1 MNNTDLL
8 TKSASYNLVD
18 IINMGVA
25 LGILVAGLLSVFYI
39 FYGGLSFILAA
50 GDESKIKQAVH
61 TIRYAIIGLVVTIF
75 AVTFIAIVGNI
86 FGFNLVSYIT
96 WEKIGEMIQ
105 AIIETI
111 TGQTGRSLPGRGTL
125 Q

>member
-1 MNNTDLL
+1 MDTGDLL

-25 LGILVAGLLSVFYI
+25 LAILVAGLLSVFYI

-50 GDESKIKQAVH
+50 RDEAKIKQAVH

-96 WEKIGEMIQ
+96 WDKIGEMIQ
-105 AIIETI
+105 AIMDAI
-111 TGQTGRSLPGRGTL
+111 TGQGGRSIPGQGTL

>member
-1 MNNTDLL
+1 MGTTGLL
-8 TKSASYNLVD
+8 TQSASYNIID

-25 LGILVAGLLSVFYI
+25 LAILAAGLLSVFYI

-50 GDESKIKQAVH
+50 GREDKIKEAVH

-96 WEKIGEMIQ
+96 WDKITDMISRIMQ
-105 AIIETI
+105 TM
-111 TGQTGRSLPGRGTL
+111 TGQSSSSVPGQGSL

>member
-1 MNNTDLL
+1 MGTEDLL
-8 TKSASYNLVD
+8 TRSASYNLVD

-25 LGILVAGLLSVFYI
+25 LAILVAGLLSVFYI

-50 GDESKIKQAVH
+50 GDEAKIKQAVH

-96 WEKIGEMIQ
+96 WDKIGEMIQ
-105 AIIETI
+105 AIMNTL
-111 TGQTGRSLPGRGTL
+111 TGQAGRTLPGQGTL

>member
-1 MNNTDLL
+1 MDTGDLVAR
-8 TKSASYNLVD
+8 SANYNVID

-25 LGILVAGLLSVFYI
+25 LAILVAGLLSVFYI
-39 FYGGLSFILAA
+39 FYGGISFILAA
-50 GDESKIKQAVH
+50 GDESKIRTAVH

-96 WEKIGEMIQ
+96 WDKISEMIQ
-105 AIIETI
+105 AILNSL
-111 TGQTGRSLPGRGTL
+111 TGQAGRGLPGNGSLR
-125 Q
+125 

>member
-1 MNNTDLL
+1 MGTGDLL

-25 LGILVAGLLSVFYI
+25 LAILVAGLLSVFYI

-50 GDESKIKQAVH
+50 GDEAKIKQAVH

-75 AVTFIAIVGNI
+75 AVTFTAIIGNI

-96 WEKIGEMIQ
+96 WDKIGEMIQ
-105 AIIETI
+105 AIMDTL
-111 TGQTGRSLPGRGTL
+111 TGQAGRSLPGQGTL

>member
-1 MNNTDLL
+1 METGDLL
-8 TKSASYNLVD
+8 TRSASYNLVD

-25 LGILVAGLLSVFYI
+25 LAILVAGLLSVFYI

-50 GDESKIKQAVH
+50 GDEGKIKQAVH

-96 WEKIGEMIQ
+96 WDKIGEMITAIMNTVSGQ
-105 AIIETI
+105 A
-111 TGQTGRSLPGRGTL
+111 GRALPGEGSL

>member
-1 MNNTDLL
+1 MNNNDLL
-8 TKSASYNLVD
+8 TRSASYNIID

-25 LGILVAGLLSVFYI
+25 LAILVAGLLSVFYI

-96 WEKIGEMIQ
+96 WDKIGEMIQ
-105 AIIETI
+105 AIMNALA
-111 TGQTGRSLPGRGTL
+111 GQAGRSLPGEGTL
-125 Q
+125 N